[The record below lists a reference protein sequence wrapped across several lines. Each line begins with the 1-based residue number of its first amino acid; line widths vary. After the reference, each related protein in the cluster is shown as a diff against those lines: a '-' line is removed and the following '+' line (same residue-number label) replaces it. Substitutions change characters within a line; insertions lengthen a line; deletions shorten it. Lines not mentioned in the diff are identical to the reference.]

1 MRRRVNGG
9 RLRMRAANADPDA
22 GISRYGTRDRDG
34 RRSQFIADA
43 TLKAQHAAH
52 IESGR
57 LQRASLVPD
66 PTTPSERAL
75 MQASK
80 AAPPRSIKP
89 LAALLP
95 FVRPYRTLVVAALGF
110 LLLSSVAS
118 LSLPSAVGQMIDH
131 GFSKANAAYVDRYFL
146 ALLAVAIVL
155 AIGTA
160 ARFYFVT
167 RLGEQVMADL
177 RRAVYDHLLR
187 LDLSFYETTRTG
199 ELMSRL
205 TADTELIQTVVGSS
219 ASVALRSLVMLA
231 GALVMLV
238 VTSPKLAMLIVFG
251 IPVVI
256 VPILLFGRRVEKL
269 SRESQDRIA
278 DSSAIAGET
287 FNAIHTVQ
295 ANVAEG
301 REALRFGDA
310 ILRTLATAKRRIRMR
325 ATLTAAAI
333 VLTFGAVTVVLW
345 IGAKAVLAGTL
356 SGGELGQFV
365 LYAVFAAGSVG
376 AVSEVWGDVQRASG
390 AMGRL
395 AELLG
400 IAPRIAD
407 PASPQSAPS
416 ALRDAIRI
424 EDLRFHYS
432 SRPDKAALDGIDL
445 TVRAGETVALVGPS
459 GAGKSTLFQLLLRF
473 YDPEHGRITL
483 DGTDL
488 RQLRT
493 AELRKLYALVPQDPV
508 IFGTSALENI
518 RYGRPD
524 ASRVEVIAAAR
535 AAEAHEFLDA
545 LPQRYDTYLGE
556 RGVRLSGGQQQR
568 VVIARALLRDAS
580 ILLLDEA
587 TSALDAQSERSVQQ
601 ALERLMAGRT
611 TLVIAHRLATVKKA
625 DRIVVIDHGHIVAQ
639 GRHEELLAQGGL
651 YAELA
656 KLQLV

>member
-1 MRRRVNGG
+1 VSEK
-9 RLRMRAANADPDA
+9 
-22 GISRYGTRDRDG
+22 SR
-34 RRSQFIADA
+34 SIAP
-43 TLKAQHAAH
+43 LKA
-52 IESGR
+52 
-57 LQRASLVPD
+57 L
-66 PTTPSERAL
+66 
-75 MQASK
+75 
-80 AAPPRSIKP
+80 KP
-89 LAALLP
+89 FL
-95 FVRPYRTLVVAALGF
+95 RPYRGLIAGAIGF
-110 LLLSSVAS
+110 LLLASVAS
-118 LSLPSAVGQMIDH
+118 LSLPTAVGQMIDH
-131 GFSKANAAYVDRYFL
+131 GFSKANAEYVDRYFL
-146 ALLAVAIVL
+146 ALLAVAMLL

-187 LDLSFYETTRTG
+187 LDLGFYETTRTG
-199 ELMSRL
+199 ELLSRL

-219 ASVALRSLVMLA
+219 ASVALRSVVMLI
-231 GALVMLV
+231 GALTMLFI
-238 VTSPKLAMLIVFG
+238 TSPKLSLLIVLG
-251 IPVVI
+251 IPMVVA
-256 VPILLFGRRVEKL
+256 PILIFGRRVEKL

-295 ANVAEG
+295 ANVAEV
-301 REALRFGDA
+301 RESGRFGDA
-310 ILRTLATAKRRIRMR
+310 VRATLATARRRIRMR
-325 ATLTAAAI
+325 ATLTAVVI
-333 VLTFGAVTVVLW
+333 MLTFGAVTLVLW

-365 LYAVFAAGSVG
+365 LYAVLAAGSVG

-395 AELLG
+395 AELLA
-400 IAPRIAD
+400 IDPRIAE
-407 PASPQSAPS
+407 PAHPAIAPT
-416 ALRDAIRI
+416 ALRQSLEI
-424 EDLRFHYS
+424 EELRFHYA
-432 SRPDKAALDGIDL
+432 SRPDKPALEGIDL
-445 TVRAGETVALVGPS
+445 AIRAGETVALVGPS

-473 YDPEHGRITL
+473 YDPEQGRIRI
-483 DGTDL
+483 DGVDLKSMRSADL
-488 RQLRT
+488 RQ
-493 AELRKLYALVPQDPV
+493 LYALVPQDPV

-518 RYGRPD
+518 RYGRPE
-524 ASRVEVIAAAR
+524 ATREEVEAAAR
-535 AAEAHEFLDA
+535 AAEAWDFLSA
-545 LPQRYDTYLGE
+545 LPQGLDTYLGE

-587 TSALDAQSERSVQQ
+587 TSALDAQSERAVQQ

-625 DRIVVIDHGHIVAQ
+625 DRIIVLDHGRIIAQ

-656 KLQLV
+656 RLQLV

>member
-1 MRRRVNGG
+1 MRRTGAVLAPIPLESLGKRRTKQGY
-9 RLRMRAANADPDA
+9 AAFPLTSRP
-22 GISRYGTRDRDG
+22 ISSSVSEKS
-34 RRSQFIADA
+34 RSIAP
-43 TLKAQHAAH
+43 L
-52 IESGR
+52 
-57 LQRASLVPD
+57 
-66 PTTPSERAL
+66 RAL
-75 MQASK
+75 
-80 AAPPRSIKP
+80 KP
-89 LAALLP
+89 FL
-95 FVRPYRTLVVAALGF
+95 RPYRGLIAGALGF
-110 LLLSSVAS
+110 LLLASVAS

-146 ALLAVAIVL
+146 ALLVVAMLLAV
-155 AIGTA
+155 GTA
-160 ARFYFVT
+160 ARYYFVS

-187 LDLSFYETTRTG
+187 LDLGFYETTRTG
-199 ELMSRL
+199 ELLSRL

-219 ASVALRSLVMLA
+219 ASVALRSI
-231 GALVMLV
+231 VMLV
-238 VTSPKLAMLIVFG
+238 GALIMLFITSPKLSLLIVLG
-251 IPVVI
+251 IPLVVA
-256 VPILLFGRRVEKL
+256 PILIFGRRVEKL

-295 ANVAEG
+295 ANVAEQ
-301 REALRFGDA
+301 RESGRFGDA
-310 ILRTLATAKRRIRMR
+310 VRLTLATARRRIRMR
-325 ATLTAAAI
+325 ATLTAVVI
-333 VLTFGAVTVVLW
+333 TLVFGAVTLVLW

-365 LYAVFAAGSVG
+365 LYAVLAAGSVG

-395 AELLG
+395 AELLA
-400 IAPRIAD
+400 IEPRIAEPTD
-407 PASPQSAPS
+407 AAPAPA
-416 ALRDAIRI
+416 ALRGSLRLEA
-424 EDLRFHYS
+424 LRFHYA
-432 SRPDKAALDGIDL
+432 SRPDRAALEGIDL
-445 TVRAGETVALVGPS
+445 DIRAGETVALVGPS

-473 YDPEHGRITL
+473 YDPEQGRISI
-483 DGTDL
+483 DGVDL
-488 RQLRT
+488 RSMRSADLR
-493 AELRKLYALVPQDPV
+493 RLYALVPQDPV

-518 RYGRPD
+518 RYGRPE
-524 ASRVEVIAAAR
+524 ATREEVEAAAR
-535 AAEAHEFLDA
+535 AAEAWDFLSA
-545 LPQRYDTYLGE
+545 LPQGLDTYLGE

-587 TSALDAQSERSVQQ
+587 TSALDAQSERAVQQ

-625 DRIVVIDHGHIVAQ
+625 DRIVVLDQGRIVAQ

-656 KLQLV
+656 RLQLV

>member
-1 MRRRVNGG
+1 MCGCF
-9 RLRMRAANADPDA
+9 A
-22 GISRYGTRDRDG
+22 GSITSH
-34 RRSQFIADA
+34 SQ
-43 TLKAQHAAH
+43 TC
-52 IESGR
+52 
-57 LQRASLVPD
+57 
-66 PTTPSERAL
+66 
-75 MQASK
+75 
-80 AAPPRSIKP
+80 PPVTEKTRSIAP
-89 LAALLP
+89 LAALRP
-95 FVRPYRTLVVAALGF
+95 FLRPYRGLIAGALGF
-110 LLLSSVAS
+110 LLLASVAS

-131 GFSKANAAYVDRYFL
+131 GFSKANAEYVDKYFL
-146 ALLAVAIVL
+146 ALLAVAMLL
-155 AIGTA
+155 AVGTA

-187 LDLSFYETTRTG
+187 LDLGFYENTRTG
-199 ELMSRL
+199 ELLSRL

-219 ASVALRSLVMLA
+219 ASVALRSLVMLV
-231 GALVMLV
+231 GALIMLV
-238 VTSPKLAMLIVFG
+238 ITSPKLSMLIVLG
-251 IPVVI
+251 IPVV
-256 VPILLFGRRVEKL
+256 VAPILIFGRRVEKL

-301 REALRFGDA
+301 RESTRFGDA
-310 ILRTLATAKRRIRMR
+310 VRRTLATATKRIRMR
-325 ATLTAAAI
+325 ASLTAVAI
-333 VLTFGAVTVVLW
+333 LLVFGAVTVVLW

-365 LYAVFAAGSVG
+365 LYAVLAAGSVG

-395 AELLG
+395 AELLA
-400 IAPRIAD
+400 IQPRIRD
-407 PASPQSAPS
+407 PEIASSAPT
-416 ALRDAIRI
+416 ALKQHICI
-424 EDLRFHYS
+424 EGLRFHYD
-432 SRPDKAALDGIDL
+432 SRPDVAALEGIDL
-445 TVRAGETVALVGPS
+445 EVRSGETVALVGPS

-473 YDPEHGRITL
+473 YDPAAGRITV

-488 RQLRT
+488 RDLRI
-493 AELRKLYALVPQDPV
+493 ADLRRLYALVPQDPV

-524 ASRVEVIAAAR
+524 ASREEVEAAAR
-535 AAEAHEFLDA
+535 AAEAYDFLAA
-545 LPQRYDTYLGE
+545 LPQGLDTYLGE

-587 TSALDAQSERSVQQ
+587 TSALDAQSERAVQQ

-625 DRIVVIDHGHIVAQ
+625 DRIVVLDHGRIVAQ
-639 GRHEELLAQGGL
+639 GKHEELLAQGGL

-656 KLQLV
+656 RLQLV

>member
-1 MRRRVNGG
+1 M
-9 RLRMRAANADPDA
+9 
-22 GISRYGTRDRDG
+22 
-34 RRSQFIADA
+34 
-43 TLKAQHAAH
+43 
-52 IESGR
+52 
-57 LQRASLVPD
+57 
-66 PTTPSERAL
+66 SEK
-75 MQASK
+75 S
-80 AAPPRSIKP
+80 RSIAP
-89 LAALLP
+89 LAALKP
-95 FVRPYRTLVVAALGF
+95 FLRPYRALIAGALGF
-110 LLLSSVAS
+110 LLLASVAS
-118 LSLPSAVGQMIDH
+118 LTLPSAVGQMIDH
-131 GFSKANAAYVDRYFL
+131 GFSQANAAYVDRYFL
-146 ALLAVAIVL
+146 ALLAVAMLL
-155 AIGTA
+155 AVGTA

-187 LDLSFYETTRTG
+187 LDLGFYETTRTG
-199 ELMSRL
+199 ELLSRL

-219 ASVALRSLVMLA
+219 ASVALRSLVMLV
-231 GALVMLV
+231 GALVMLFI
-238 VTSPKLAMLIVFG
+238 TSPKLSLLIVLG
-251 IPVVI
+251 IPLVVA
-256 VPILLFGRRVEKL
+256 PILIFGRRVEKL

-301 REALRFGDA
+301 RESTRFGDA
-310 ILRTLATAKRRIRMR
+310 VRNTLATARRRIRMR
-325 ATLTAAAI
+325 ATLTAVVI
-333 VLTFGAVTVVLW
+333 MLTFGAVTLVLW

-395 AELLG
+395 AELLA
-400 IAPRIAD
+400 IAPRIAE
-407 PASPQSAPS
+407 PAQVQAAPS
-416 ALRDAIRI
+416 ELRESLRL
-424 EDLRFHYS
+424 EDVSFHYA
-432 SRPDKAALDGIDL
+432 SRPDRAALNGIDL
-445 TVRAGETVALVGPS
+445 SIQAGETVALVGPS

-473 YDPEHGRITL
+473 YDPGAGTIRI
-483 DGTDL
+483 DGVDLKSMRIADL
-488 RQLRT
+488 RR
-493 AELRKLYALVPQDPV
+493 LYALVPQDPV

-518 RYGRPD
+518 RYGRPE
-524 ASRVEVIAAAR
+524 ATREEVEAAAR
-535 AAEAHEFLDA
+535 AAEAYDFLSA
-545 LPQRYDTYLGE
+545 LPQGLDTYLGE

-587 TSALDAQSERSVQQ
+587 TSALDAQSERAVQQ

-639 GRHEELLAQGGL
+639 GKHEELLAQGGL

-656 KLQLV
+656 RLQLV

>member
-1 MRRRVNGG
+1 MP
-9 RLRMRAANADPDA
+9 AP
-22 GISRYGTRDRDG
+22 
-34 RRSQFIADA
+34 SQ
-43 TLKAQHAAH
+43 
-52 IESGR
+52 
-57 LQRASLVPD
+57 SL
-66 PTTPSERAL
+66 
-75 MQASK
+75 
-80 AAPPRSIKP
+80 KP
-89 LAALLP
+89 LAALRPYL
-95 FVRPYRTLVVAALGF
+95 RPYRGLIAGALGF

-118 LSLPSAVGQMIDH
+118 LTLPAAVGQMIDH
-131 GFSKANAAYVDRYFL
+131 GFSTANAGYVDRYFV
-146 ALLAVAIVL
+146 ALLAVAGVL

-167 RLGEQVMADL
+167 RIGEQVMADL
-177 RRAVYDHLLR
+177 RRAVYRHLLR
-187 LDLSFYETTRTG
+187 LDQSFYESTRTG
-199 ELMSRL
+199 ELLSRL

-219 ASVALRSLVMLA
+219 ASVALRSLVMLV

-238 VTSPKLAMLIVFG
+238 ITSPKLSLLIVLG
-251 IPVVI
+251 IPLVVA
-256 VPILLFGRRVEKL
+256 PILIFGRRVEKL

-287 FNAIHTVQ
+287 LNAIHTVQ
-295 ANVAEG
+295 ANVAEE
-301 REALRFGDA
+301 RESDRFGDA
-310 ILRTLATAKRRIRMR
+310 VLRTLATAKKRIRMR

-333 VLTFGAVTVVLW
+333 LLTFGAVVVVLW

-395 AELLG
+395 AELLALRPG
-400 IAPRIAD
+400 IAD
-407 PASPQSAPS
+407 PQTPKAAPA
-416 ALRDAIRI
+416 ALRTAIRF
-424 EDLRFHYS
+424 EGVGFRYP
-432 SRPDKAALDGIDL
+432 SRPDRLALDGIEL
-445 TVRAGETVALVGPS
+445 EVRAGETVALVGPS

-473 YDPEHGRITL
+473 HDPLSGRVLI
-483 DGTDL
+483 DGVDSRELRVADL
-488 RQLRT
+488 RGLC
-493 AELRKLYALVPQDPV
+493 ALVPQDPV

-518 RYGRPD
+518 RYGRPQ
-524 ASRVEVIAAAR
+524 ASREEAVAAAR
-535 AAEAHEFLDA
+535 AAEAHDFLEA
-545 LPQRYDTYLGE
+545 LPQGYDSYLGE

-587 TSALDAQSERSVQQ
+587 TRALDAHSERAVQQ

-611 TLVIAHRLATVKKA
+611 TLVIAHRLATVRKA
-625 DRIVVIDHGHIVAQ
+625 DRIVVLDHGRIVAQ

-656 KLQLV
+656 RLQLV

>member
-1 MRRRVNGG
+1 MAAVEDGLGQLPMTFHWRR
-9 RLRMRAANADPDA
+9 LC
-22 GISRYGTRDRDG
+22 RYQHQT
-34 RRSQFIADA
+34 QFP
-43 TLKAQHAAH
+43 
-52 IESGR
+52 EPNS
-57 LQRASLVPD
+57 SPV
-66 PTTPSERAL
+66 SEK
-75 MQASK
+75 S
-80 AAPPRSIKP
+80 RSIAP
-89 LAALLP
+89 LAALKP
-95 FVRPYRTLVVAALGF
+95 FLRPYRGLIAGALGF
-110 LLLSSVAS
+110 LLLASVAS

-131 GFSKANAAYVDRYFL
+131 GFSKANAEYVDKYFL
-146 ALLAVAIVL
+146 ALLAVAMLL

-187 LDLSFYETTRTG
+187 LDLGFYETTRTG
-199 ELMSRL
+199 ELLSRL

-231 GALVMLV
+231 GAMIMLV
-238 VTSPKLAMLIVFG
+238 VTSPKLAMLIVLG

-256 VPILLFGRRVEKL
+256 VPILIVGRRVEKL

-295 ANVAEG
+295 ANVAEM
-301 REALRFGDA
+301 RESTRFGDA
-310 ILRTLATAKRRIRMR
+310 VRRTLATATKRIRMR
-325 ATLTAAAI
+325 ASLTAVAI
-333 VLTFGAVTVVLW
+333 LLVFGAVTVVLW

-365 LYAVFAAGSVG
+365 LYAVLAAGSVG

-395 AELLG
+395 AELLRLQ
-400 IAPRIAD
+400 PRIAD
-407 PASPQSAPS
+407 PATALTPPS
-416 ALRDAIRI
+416 ALRGSIRI
-424 EDLRFHYS
+424 DGVRFHYA
-432 SRPDKAALDGIDL
+432 SRPDQAALEGFDL
-445 TVRAGETVALVGPS
+445 EVRSGETVALVGPS

-473 YDPEHGRITL
+473 YDPA
-483 DGTDL
+483 DGSISVDGVNLKDLRTADL
-488 RQLRT
+488 RQ
-493 AELRKLYALVPQDPV
+493 LYALVPQDPV

-518 RYGRPD
+518 RYGRPS
-524 ASRVEVIAAAR
+524 ATREEVEAAAR
-535 AAEAHEFLDA
+535 AAEAYDFLAA
-545 LPQRYDTYLGE
+545 LPQGIDTYLGE

-587 TSALDAQSERSVQQ
+587 TSALDAQSERAVQQ

-625 DRIVVIDHGHIVAQ
+625 DRIVVLDHGRIVAQ
-639 GRHEELLAQGGL
+639 GKHEELLAQGGL
-651 YAELA
+651 YAEFA
-656 KLQLV
+656 RLQLV